1 MQDISQ
7 DDWGGRLPM
16 RDLYPEVPDAYSV
29 EDSFISHDYGT
40 WLDLL
45 VRGEFF
51 SEGGHVG

>member
-1 MQDISQ
+1 MQDVLQ
-7 DDWGGRLPM
+7 DDWGGKLPM

-29 EDSFISHDYGT
+29 EDSFIGYNYGT
-40 WLDLL
+40 WRDLL